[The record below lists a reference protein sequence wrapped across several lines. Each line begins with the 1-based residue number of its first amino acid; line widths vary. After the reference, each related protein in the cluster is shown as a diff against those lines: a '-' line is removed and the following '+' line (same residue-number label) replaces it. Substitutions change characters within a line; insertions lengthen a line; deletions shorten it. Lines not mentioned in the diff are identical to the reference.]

1 MKTNKIKNKM
11 IIVCGGRGKRM
22 GKITNV
28 LPKPLIKVGKNPM
41 IEHKIKYYHSQG
53 IDKIIF
59 CLGYKAKQL
68 KNFLEKKTSNSIYS
82 NGGLSAGILKRI
94 FLVKKY
100 VTEDTL
106 VSYGDT
112 LAKINFKDLLN
123 KHKKSRC
130 PLTVVV
136 APIQNPFGLVK
147 WNSNNKATFFDEKPI
162 LNHFIGYAVINST
175 FFKKINPQIIN
186 LKDGNGIIK
195 SIKVLIKKKQVN
207 VYKFKNLQVTINSP
221 EELRNARLNYK
232 KYFTL

>member
-82 NGGLSAGILKRI
+82 NGGLSAGILK
-94 FLVKKY
+94 
-100 VTEDTL
+100 E
-106 VSYGDT
+106 
-112 LAKINFKDLLN
+112 
-123 KHKKSRC
+123 
-130 PLTVVV
+130 
-136 APIQNPFGLVK
+136 
-147 WNSNNKATFFDEKPI
+147 FF
-162 LNHFIGYAVINST
+162 S
-175 FFKKINPQIIN
+175 KKICYRRFGK
-186 LKDGNGIIK
+186 LWRYV
-195 SIKVLIKKKQVN
+195 S
-207 VYKFKNLQVTINSP
+207 KN
-221 EELRNARLNYK
+221 
-232 KYFTL
+232 